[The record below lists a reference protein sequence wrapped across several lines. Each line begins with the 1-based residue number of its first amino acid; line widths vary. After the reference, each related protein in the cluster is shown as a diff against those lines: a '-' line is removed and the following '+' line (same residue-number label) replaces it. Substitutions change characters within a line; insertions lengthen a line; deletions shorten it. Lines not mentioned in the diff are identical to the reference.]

1 MATHTSK
8 GEKYVDEAEYGLNA
22 GVSAHP
28 VAPQVLHSPMAPSK
42 AAGAGWALSWLE
54 TLQLDI

>member
-1 MATHTSK
+1 
-8 GEKYVDEAEYGLNA
+8 VDEAEYGLNA